1 MPKRYRW
8 LLILLLLPALLIAC
22 GAGQTTPL
30 ADKVPVSPEAAD
42 RLAQKLEAAVNRD
55 DDTFSLEFTDDELT
69 SYVALKLAQPGGR
82 AVQVPL
88 EDFQARFSGG
98 QMIFSGQLTSVC
110 PFRLGFRLKAAAQVE
125 DGRLDVRLDEARL
138 GIVSLPRPLLKGLSR
153 IVTETIVEA
162 PLHLSEAVEVADL
175 EIGQGVVRVGGRMT
189 ENSGQ

>member
-22 GAGQTTPL
+22 GAGGTPPQ
-30 ADKVPVSPEAAD
+30 AEKVPVSPEAAD
-42 RLAQKLEAAVNRD
+42 RLAQKLAAAVNRD
-55 DDTFSLEFTDDELT
+55 EDTFSLEFTDDELT

-82 AVQVPL
+82 AIQVPL

-98 QMIFSGQLTSVC
+98 QMTFSGQLTTVC
-110 PFRLGFRLKAAAQVE
+110 PFRLGFRLRAAAQVA
-125 DGRLDVRLDEARL
+125 DGQLDVRLDEARL

-175 EIGQGVVRVGGRMT
+175 EIGQGIVRVGGRMT